1 MSRVD
6 LLLFLF
12 AALLSCVYGDY
23 DYSVALEHSFA
34 GDDFERRGDL
44 RFTNMKGDNA
54 MLAQDRSVSVGGGQY
69 LEKLKEVA
77 LDDGLYTIRMSSAI
91 QSRSGDVVEGLPVVS
106 SIKARTLLESDG
118 SHVIRLLIDGVGNI
132 ISANILPKRTDVTF
146 SHITNEQDDDDDEF
160 DDNEFT
166 FATLVRVSLP
176 TPAAVPD
183 TSGFLK
189 KIDDERRKKEVAA
202 KEAPTSFFGKYW
214 MYIIPAVLFM
224 SMAGGGQ
231 Q

>member
-1 MSRVD
+1 MMSSMD
-6 LLLFLF
+6 FMILLIVAIF
-12 AALLSCVYGDY
+12 SCVQAEY
-23 DYSVALEHSFA
+23 DYSVSLEHSFA
-34 GDDFERRGDL
+34 GGEFERRGDL
-44 RFTNMKGDNA
+44 LFTNMKGDNA
-54 MLAQDRSVSVGGGQY
+54 MMAQDRSVTTDH
-69 LEKLKEVA
+69 LLHKLKEA
-77 LDDGLYTIRMSSAI
+77 ADKDEMYTVRISSVI
-91 QSRSGDVVEGLPVVS
+91 QSKSGDKVEGLPLITSV
-106 SIKARTLLESDG
+106 KASTLLESDG

-132 ISANILPKRTDVTF
+132 MAANILPKKTDV
-146 SHITNEQDDDDDEF
+146 IYNKDDNSDEF

-183 TSGFLK
+183 SSGFLK
-189 KIDDERRKKEVAA
+189 KKEDERRKKEVAA
-202 KEAPTSFFGKYW
+202 KEAPTTFFGKYW